1 MDNNNINQENIDQNI
16 SQNST
21 QNVEKLKEISDIYQ
35 PQPQY
40 KSQSNTDYDEI
51 IVEMSPIGYYFRAF
65 QKYAQ
70 FSGRATRA
78 EYWWFILGN
87 NIIFTILSFI
97 GTLSNF
103 LILIFFLATIIP
115 TLSVTTRRLHDVGR
129 SGWLQLLG
137 IIASIL
143 ISISALLSL
152 FLGFAGGVILFS
164 GNSSEI
170 GSGIL
175 GIAVILAV
183 LSLISVGVIIWLFIL
198 YITNSTPGDNKYGP
212 NPKGVQG

>member
-1 MDNNNINQENIDQNI
+1 MSDENINLDQNTE
-16 SQNST
+16 QNA
-21 QNVEKLKEISDIYQ
+21 EKLQEISEMYQ

-40 KSQSNTDYDEI
+40 QSQSNTDYDEI

-87 NIIFTILSFI
+87 SIIFTILIFL
-97 GTLSNF
+97 GRYSNF
-103 LILIFFLATIIP
+103 IFSIFFLAIIIP
-115 TLSVTTRRLHDVGR
+115 TLSVTARRLHDVGK

-137 IIASIL
+137 IIASIV
-143 ISISALLSL
+143 IVISASLSL
-152 FLGFAGGVILFS
+152 LFGFTGGLLLLS

-175 GIAVILAV
+175 GIAVILGV
-183 LSLISVGVIIWLFIL
+183 LSIISVGINIWLFIL
-198 YITNSTPGDNKYGP
+198 YVTNSTPGNNKYGP
-212 NPKGVQG
+212 NPKGIQA

>member
-1 MDNNNINQENIDQNI
+1 MDDNNINQENIDQNI
-16 SQNST
+16 SQNSV
-21 QNVEKLKEISDIYQ
+21 QNAEKLQEISDIYQ

-78 EYWWFILGN
+78 EYWWFIIGN
-87 NIIFTILSFI
+87 NIILTILNFI
-97 GTLSNF
+97 GELSNF
-103 LILIFFLATIIP
+103 LNFIFVLAMIIP
-115 TLSVTTRRLHDVGR
+115 TLSVTARRLHDVGK

-137 IIASIL
+137 IIASIV
-143 ISISALLSL
+143 IFISALLSL
-152 FLGFAGGVILFS
+152 FLGFAGGAILFS

-183 LSLISVGVIIWLFIL
+183 LSLISVGVNIWLFIL
-198 YITNSTPGDNKYGP
+198 TIQDSTPGSNKYGP
-212 NPKGVQG
+212 NPKGIQA